1 MEPGANKGIQQT
13 VPDLSS
19 VMGFFGTQ
27 IQQEVWNGDEYTPT
41 VTCLA

>member
-19 VMGFFGTQ
+19 VMGFFALKFNRKFGMRMNTRQ
-27 IQQEVWNGDEYTPT
+27 
-41 VTCLA
+41 L